1 MQLIQLEISHL
12 TCNFLLPMKNKGG
25 SDWAYAWI
33 PIVGPILGAIAGAI
47 VYTSIF

>member
-1 MQLIQLEISHL
+1 
-12 TCNFLLPMKNKGG
+12 MKNKGG

-47 VYTSIF
+47 VYTNIF